1 MEWGPAQAPHKKKWL
16 KGNQRTHSFQPATQC
31 GGHENPL
38 FGSDS
43 WWRSCPSHNC
53 RRNSPKQSH
62 CSQPAGEPRMLCR
75 RWVPRRK
82 PRVSLMR
89 NHCQPQPQSLA
100 RQLLPTA
107 EFRTLEEYAL
117 AGARA
122 DCGPPWPHDA
132 IDRALAAGPHVSAC
146 APAGVELIWEDIQY
160 QVDAGFVRIKSEEEL
175 FQDGVPRE
183 LKISRVAVVPQD
195 NRRDRIILNL
205 SAEVAAPHSR
215 TICGACN
222 L

>member
-1 MEWGPAQAPHKKKWL
+1 MRWPGPEPIAGPH
-16 KGNQRTHSFQPATQC
+16 GQ
-31 GGHENPL
+31 
-38 FGSDS
+38 
-43 WWRSCPSHNC
+43 
-53 RRNSPKQSH
+53 
-62 CSQPAGEPRMLCR
+62 
-75 RWVPRRK
+75 
-82 PRVSLMR
+82 
-89 NHCQPQPQSLA
+89 
-100 RQLLPTA
+100 
-107 EFRTLEEYAL
+107 
-117 AGARA
+117 
-122 DCGPPWPHDA
+122 PHDA